1 MLQDFPS
8 FEEFFCCLH
17 PDSKSHLWAFILLF
31 QCYKLQKKT
40 KGNLIFQS
48 YTEPSSMHNGVFVN
62 PQNRKPRPQHERG
75 RGNKRRDKEKSEL
88 RRQPSKRSYNNN
100 AYQHPMDDYSDLTRS
115 SIRVRIC
122 TSVMT
127 VAEFHSAAI
136 GTHFY

>member
-1 MLQDFPS
+1 MTTHKYLKNVFAAYIQFQRAI
-8 FEEFFCCLH
+8 FG
-17 PDSKSHLWAFILLF
+17 HLFHH
-31 QCYKLQKKT
+31 CTVTNCKKT
-40 KGNLIFQS
+40 KVNLIFQS

-115 SIRVRIC
+115 SFRVRLC
-122 TSVMT
+122 TT
-127 VAEFHSAAI
+127 VAP
-136 GTHFY
+136 

>member
-1 MLQDFPS
+1 MYSSML
-8 FEEFFCCLH
+8 LH
-17 PDSKSHLWAFILLF
+17 LKNIFAAYIQFLRAVIFNVSNCKKIKS
-31 QCYKLQKKT
+31 
-40 KGNLIFQS
+40 NLIFQS

-115 SIRVRIC
+115 SFRVRLC
-122 TSVMT
+122 TSVII
-127 VAEFHSAAI
+127 VVEFHGVSDEI
-136 GTHFY
+136 QYIFISK